1 MIALIAVVLGLQL
14 AGEIIA
20 RWLGLPVPGPV
31 IAMLALFVAL
41 SFRAQPPAALSRLA
55 NTLLGH
61 LSLLF
66 VPAGV
71 GVINYLGRLSEHWL
85 AIGATLV
92 ASTLIAITTTALTL
106 RWLKRPDIPDDSDP
120 VSEP

>member
-1 MIALIAVVLGLQL
+1 MIAFVAAVLGLQL
-14 AGEIIA
+14 AGELIA

-31 IAMLALFVAL
+31 IAMLVLFVAL
-41 SFRAQPPAALSRLA
+41 SFRAQPPAALSQLA

-71 GVINYLGRLSEHWL
+71 GVISYLGRLSEQWL
-85 AIGATLV
+85 AIGITLV
-92 ASTLIAITTTALTL
+92 MSTLIAIAATAFTL
-106 RWLKRPDIPDDSDP
+106 RCLKRP
-120 VSEP
+120 EPGAKGLDNS

>member
-1 MIALIAVVLGLQL
+1 MIMFVAVVLGLQL
-14 AGEIIA
+14 AGELIA

-31 IAMLALFVAL
+31 IAMLVLFVVL

-71 GVINYLGRLSEHWL
+71 GVISYLSRLADQWL
-85 AIGATLV
+85 AIGATLII
-92 ASTLIAITTTALTL
+92 STLIAIAATAFTL
-106 RWLKRPDIPDDSDP
+106 RWLKRPESDAQGLDNP
-120 VSEP
+120 

>member
-1 MIALIAVVLGLQL
+1 MIAFVAVVLALQL
-14 AGEIIA
+14 AGELIA

-31 IAMLALFVAL
+31 IAMLVLFVAL
-41 SFRAQPPAALSRLA
+41 SFRAQPPAALSQLA

-71 GVINYLGRLSEHWL
+71 GVISYLGRLSEQWL

-92 ASTLIAITTTALTL
+92 ISTLIAIAATALTL
-106 RWLKRPDIPDDSDP
+106 HWLKRPEADAQGLDNP
-120 VSEP
+120 

>member
-41 SFRAQPPAALSRLA
+41 SFRAQAALSRLA

-106 RWLKRPDIPDDSDP
+106 RWLKRPDVPDDSDP